1 MAFKVI
7 LPETEDELMTVL
19 MEDSVKIMAGGTDL
33 MVKMRAGREKPE
45 KVALLSKLK
54 GMDEIEDLGD
64 KIRIGCKV
72 THTQIVESELIKKDA
87 QILAMAVREIG
98 SPQIRNKGTVVGN
111 VVNASPAGDSIL
123 ALYLSNAKII
133 IRGPKGERSQ
143 DIEDFVIGPGKTTL
157 YLGEYVRAIVFEKTA
172 DWIPFFNKIGQRNAM
187 AISVTSVGALMKEDR
202 IRIAFGSVAPTV
214 VRAHKAERFFER
226 EGIEGTR
233 LEQFVDYCM
242 EYVTPISDIRASAW
256 YRKEVTKNL
265 ITKIIELWNERR
277 GRCAPQ
283 C

>member
-7 LPETEDELMTVL
+7 LPETEDELMMAL
-19 MEDSVKIMAGGTDL
+19 MEDNVKIMAGGTDL
-33 MVKMRAGREKPE
+33 MVKIRADREKPE
-45 KVALLSKLK
+45 KVVLLSKLK

-64 KIRIGCKV
+64 RIRIGCKV
-72 THTQIVESELIKKDA
+72 THTQILESELLQKDA
-87 QILAMAVREIG
+87 KILTMAVREIG
-98 SPQIRNKGTVVGN
+98 SPQIRNKGTLVGN

-123 ALYLSNAKII
+123 ALYLSNAKVV

-143 DIEDFVIGPGKTTL
+143 DIEDFIVGPGKTTL
-157 YLGEYVRAIVFEKTA
+157 SLGEYVRAIVFEKTGE
-172 DWIPFFNKIGQRNAM
+172 WFPFFYKVGQRNAM
-187 AISVTSVGALMKEDR
+187 AISVTSVGALVEESK

-214 VRAHKAERFFER
+214 VRAHKAERYFER
-226 EGIEGTR
+226 EGIDGTK